1 MSSHFTPSS
10 QLPTHKAGGVPTAPP
25 CLIGGDHQEGKMTWL
40 TIQTWGSWHWRHY
53 HLWGMSVDN
62 VEVTALNHNF
72 FFFLE
77 RVMGLMPSPRLPP
90 AHIICTV
97 VSKDLT
103 CTEYHRLWHA
113 SISEIIPRVTIQART
128 IPAASLFSMWVMF
141 ANPKMTENQ
150 HHVEGLYL
158 QT

>member
-1 MSSHFTPSS
+1 MTNHTNLGFLALKALSPMGYVSGQCRSHSTES
-10 QLPTHKAGGVPTAPP
+10 Q
-25 CLIGGDHQEGKMTWL
+25 
-40 TIQTWGSWHWRHY
+40 
-53 HLWGMSVDN
+53 
-62 VEVTALNHNF
+62 F

-128 IPAASLFSMWVMF
+128 IPAASLFSM
-141 ANPKMTENQ
+141 
-150 HHVEGLYL
+150 
-158 QT
+158 